1 MASNLLLKDLLVYP
15 IERYI
20 PPVAK
25 VDDTTEETVETELR
39 EYVVTA
45 PVERALTDFLDSSR
59 QSTRLVPTTG
69 LTPRRTHA

>member
-1 MASNLLLKDLLVYP
+1 MSLLLKDLLVYP

-25 VDDTTEETVETELR
+25 VDDTAEATVEAELR

-45 PVERALTDFLDSSR
+45 PIERALAARGPAAPHSAG
-59 QSTRLVPTTG
+59 QPG
-69 LTPRRTHA
+69 GH

>member
-1 MASNLLLKDLLVYP
+1 MTLALKDLFIYP

-25 VDDTTEETVETELR
+25 VGDTTEETMATELH

-45 PVERALTDFLDSSR
+45 PIERCAD
-59 QSTRLVPTTG
+59 G
-69 LTPRRTHA
+69 